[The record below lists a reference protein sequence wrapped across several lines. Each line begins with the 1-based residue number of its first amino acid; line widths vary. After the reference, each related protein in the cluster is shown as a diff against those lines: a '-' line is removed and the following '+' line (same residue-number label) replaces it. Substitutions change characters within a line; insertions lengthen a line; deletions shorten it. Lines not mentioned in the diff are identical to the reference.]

1 MKRFLALLTA
11 MTMTVC
17 AFTACGD
24 TDNDKDEK
32 TSASENDNKENP
44 AIGEWTAEQNG
55 QQILFKIKSES
66 QASAYMKQDLSEAL
80 YFDDEKKLNFSG
92 MKFNDEDYDFDGKT
106 FVLHGMSDN
115 DLTMEKIDD
124 SEDLFGKYKMTGGDA
139 YEAIVRGYNN
149 RAAEEDDISIDSLD
163 LTFECQENETYLV
176 VEIPFEK
183 FELTDDTISIGGAIF
198 GDNEL
203 KEAPYTVDGDTLT
216 IINEEKDKE
225 VKLTRVK

>member
-1 MKRFLALLTA
+1 MKRFLALLMA

-17 AFTACGD
+17 SLTACGD
-24 TDNDKDEK
+24 TDDDKDEK
-32 TSASENDNKENP
+32 TSVSENDEKENP
-44 AIGEWTAEQNG
+44 VIGEWTAEQNG
-55 QQILFKIKSES
+55 QQIVFKIKSES
-66 QASAYMKQDLSEAL
+66 QASAYTKQDLSEAL
-80 YFDDEKKLNFSG
+80 YFDDEKNLNFSG
-92 MKFNDEDYDFDGKT
+92 MKFTDEDYDFDGNT

-124 SEDLFGKYKMTGGDA
+124 SEDLFGEYKMTGGDA

-149 RAAEEDDISIDSLD
+149 RAAEEDDVSIDSLD

-183 FELTDDTISIGGAIF
+183 FELTDGTISIGGTIF

-203 KEAPYTVDGDTLT
+203 KKAPYTVDGDTLT

>member
-1 MKRFLALLTA
+1 MKRFLALLMA

-44 AIGEWTAEQNG
+44 AIGEWFFEDNG
-55 QQILFKIKSES
+55 RLKIKSES
-66 QASAYMKQDLSEAL
+66 EASLSVTQDLSKAL
-80 YFDDEKKLNFSG
+80 YFDDERNLNFSG
-92 MKFNDEDYDFDGKT
+92 MKFNDEDYDFDGKA

-115 DLTMEKIDD
+115 DMTMEKIDD
-124 SEDLFGKYKMTGGDA
+124 SEELFGKYKLTGGDA
-139 YEAIVRGYNN
+139 YAAFTEGFSS
-149 RAAEEDDISIDSLD
+149 RAAEDGAEMSVDDVSLT
-163 LTFECQENETYLV
+163 LEFNNNETYLIIEFP
-176 VEIPFEK
+176 VEN
-183 FELTDDTISIGGAIF
+183 FELTDDAVSVSI

-203 KEAPYTVDGDTLT
+203 KNAPYTVDGDTLT
-216 IINEEKDKE
+216 IINEENDKE